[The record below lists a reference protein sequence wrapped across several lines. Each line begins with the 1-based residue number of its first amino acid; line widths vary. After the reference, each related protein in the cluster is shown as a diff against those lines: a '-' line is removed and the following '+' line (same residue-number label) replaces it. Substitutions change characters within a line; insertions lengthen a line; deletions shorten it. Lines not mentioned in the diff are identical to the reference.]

1 MLVPS
6 KTGGAPTPCLATPN
20 QVLEAAAPKLSREEE
35 LFAISLADL
44 AQGTLGRDAAVV
56 LSGDALL
63 EPEAIAGLL
72 LGALA
77 TGDVPGTD
85 NPQVAA
91 IVKQVREQLKPADG
105 SYKSF
110 DGEGEEGKEE
120 ESGEGV
126 DEIVQAVRD
135 LTPEESEVLQASARL
150 VADAMWERFVD
161 RLEAG
166 LLGRT
171 PAETPVRAE
180 QPVAAA
186 AR

>member
-1 MLVPS
+1 
-6 KTGGAPTPCLATPN
+6 
-20 QVLEAAAPKLSREEE
+20 
-35 LFAISLADL
+35 
-44 AQGTLGRDAAVV
+44 
-56 LSGDALL
+56 
-63 EPEAIAGLL
+63 LL

-91 IVKQVREQLKPADG
+91 IVKQVREQLKPAEG

-110 DGEGEEGKEE
+110 DGEGTEEGKEE
-120 ESGEGV
+120 DTGEGV

>member
-6 KTGGAPTPCLATPN
+6 RTGGAPTPCLATPT
-20 QVLEAAAPKLSREEE
+20 QVLDAAAPKLTREEE

-44 AQGTLGRDAAVV
+44 ARGTLGRDAAVV

-91 IVKQVREQLKPADG
+91 LVARVREQLQPAEGSSYRSFDSAGADG
-105 SYKSF
+105 DENGKEN
-110 DGEGEEGKEE
+110 GEGL
-120 ESGEGV
+120 
-126 DEIVQAVRD
+126 DEIVAAVRD
-135 LTPEESEVLQASARL
+135 LSPEESAEI
-150 VADAMWERFVD
+150 
-161 RLEAG
+161 
-166 LLGRT
+166 GR
-171 PAETPVRAE
+171 AHV
-180 QPVAAA
+180 
-186 AR
+186 